1 MPSED
6 AVGRATLIARSC
18 LGRDDAVERVEHGE
32 SNDVW
37 FAGDIVL
44 RVAAEPGNSD
54 LRSEARLVARLDRSV
69 GYPAVL
75 GSGIHDGHEWMAT
88 RRLPGHNLAAVW
100 HRLGFDDRAAA
111 IADLW
116 TRLTAVH
123 ATDIDGLN
131 DHAATP
137 FYQLDHDTAV
147 HELHELR
154 VFDPATLHSL
164 EEILNDGFDAIARQP
179 IALAHTDAGPG
190 NTVWDGRRA
199 IPVDFEFACLAPSD
213 LDIDNVARSLAHDAV
228 DQLERSNSSSA
239 IRSQRQARQ
248 PGCALTRY
256 CATPGPC
263 PSGSRTHRND
273 AISTTGNPSGNYG
286 RTPPAPAGR
295 PRLSAA
301 CGAEG
306 Q

>member
-1 MPSED
+1 M
-6 AVGRATLIARSC
+6 
-18 LGRDDAVERVEHGE
+18 
-32 SNDVW
+32 
-37 FAGDIVL
+37 
-44 RVAAEPGNSD
+44 
-54 LRSEARLVARLDRSV
+54 ARLDRSV

-75 GSGIHDGHEWMAT
+75 GSGIHDGHEWMAAT
-88 RRLPGHNLAAVW
+88 RLPGDNLAAVW
-100 HRLGFDDRAAA
+100 HRLGFGERAES

-147 HELHELR
+147 HDLHELR

-228 DQLERSNSSSA
+228 DQLEPFKLLVRDQISA
-239 IRSQRQARQ
+239 PGAAARLRAYAVLRDSWAVSKWIAHAPQRRNIDDWEPVRELRAH
-248 PGCALTRY
+248 
-256 CATPGPC
+256 ATGTSWTSAFV
-263 PSGSRTHRND
+263 SGVR
-273 AISTTGNPSGNYG
+273 G
-286 RTPPAPAGR
+286 
-295 PRLSAA
+295 
-301 CGAEG
+301 
-306 Q
+306 